1 MLDRTNHHFSGRSP
15 ILFFNS
21 GILTSLFWYTA
32 IAHGKTMAW
41 DCFLCHQPLC
51 LQALILF
58 GTTLWC
64 YPYWYLRFPMDWW
77 IRKYILVIGLKFFQ
91 KLLRLR
97 CSLMNS
103 QANLLAG
110 IFWCTTVLLLV
121 WLCPKKVLESVYLLS
136 LLNQNDKKLV
146 PIVFII
152 SKIPIVIN
160 TDFRLLFLV
169 VPLKFERFKIIDSK
183 RKE

>member
-51 LQALILF
+51 LRALTFTLF
-58 GTTLWC
+58 DVIHTGI
-64 YPYWYLRFPMDWW
+64 FVFQW
-77 IRKYILVIGLKFFQ
+77 IDEFENYILVIGLKFFQ

-103 QANLLAG
+103 AG
-110 IFWCTTVLLLV
+110 KSPCRYILMYNGSFTCLTMSE
-121 WLCPKKVLESVYLLS
+121 VLEAYIYYL
-136 LLNQNDKKLV
+136 LLNQNDKK
-146 PIVFII
+146 
-152 SKIPIVIN
+152 
-160 TDFRLLFLV
+160 TGFRLCL
-169 VPLKFERFKIIDSK
+169 
-183 RKE
+183 